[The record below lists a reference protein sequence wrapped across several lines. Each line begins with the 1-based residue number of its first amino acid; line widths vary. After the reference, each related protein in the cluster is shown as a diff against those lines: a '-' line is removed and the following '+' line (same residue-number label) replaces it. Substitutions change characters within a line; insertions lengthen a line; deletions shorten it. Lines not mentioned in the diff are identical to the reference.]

1 MGTTSNY
8 NSPPVIRPVED
19 SVDRPLWSV
28 MIPAY
33 NCYNTL
39 GETITSVL
47 MQAPGKDQMQIEV
60 VDDGSTD
67 GDVKA
72 LVDELGKG
80 GLNISAMKKI
90 RAALPVSTHALTG
103 QVAN

>member
-1 MGTTSNY
+1 MGTISNY

-19 SVDRPLWSV
+19 NLQRPLWSV

-33 NCYNTL
+33 NCYKTL
-39 GETITSVL
+39 GETITSVVR
-47 MQAPGKDQMQIEV
+47 QAPGKQQMQIEV

-72 LVDELGKG
+72 LVDRLGQG
-80 GLNISAMKKI
+80 
-90 RAALPVSTHALTG
+90 RA
-103 QVAN
+103 